1 IGRAAVSKTA
11 GWGFET
17 LLACQ
22 QSVTGKRMLAE
33 RIKIG
38 IAALIAVGGLVAFY
52 WLADRQPLVVRLGA
66 LLGAF
71 ALGAVVMWF
80 TETGR
85 TFAAFS
91 RESWEEAKRV
101 VWPTRK
107 ETMQTTGVVFL
118 FVFVMAIFLWIV
130 DAGLLWVTQKLLGT
144 GS

>member
-1 IGRAAVSKTA
+1 M
-11 GWGFET
+11 E
-17 LLACQ
+17 
-22 QSVTGKRMLAE
+22 RMAE
-33 RIKIG
+33 RIKIAV
-38 IAALIAVGGLVAFY
+38 AALIAVGGLAAFY
-52 WLADRQPLVVRLGA
+52 ALTDRQPLVIRLAA

-71 ALGAVVMWF
+71 AAAAGVMWF

-107 ETMQTTGVVFL
+107 ETLQTTGVVFL

-130 DAGLLWVTQKLLGT
+130 DAGLMWVTQKLLGT
-144 GS
+144 GG